1 MQNIL
6 FVLLPFPSHYFACF
20 PYAKILQK
28 KGNRIIFLGSI
39 PLKTLVERQGFSFA
53 EMKYTTEY
61 SISSLSVFFA
71 LLVRSFLDK
80 TSLYKRYKEWYEGI
94 QMLVQR
100 LQSNRPQKVYIDDHL
115 WHYYPVIHNICKN
128 IEIIN
133 TKLSTKK
140 SANIPPLDSSFIPK
154 SNFLSHVVCEAL
166 WLKHLMQLRFR
177 ESLIKIAL
185 LNRDEDYFTVR
196 LAKQSGL
203 DLSKLIDHQNSFYR
217 GLRDVKVLILAPSS
231 FEFPNKSLRPYE
243 DYIDVPVDRNEE
255 HLYSED
261 YREFVRKSKVLK
273 AEGKKIIYCS
283 FGTLD
288 VLNGKKIVEF
298 AQKLFSVLENE
309 PQWQLIFSTRGIEF
323 EKTPANVLLFNS
335 VPQLDVLRTC
345 DLMITHGGLTSIKE
359 CIQQNVPMLVY
370 PLNSY
375 VDQNGNAARV
385 CFHKL
390 GLRGNIRK
398 ETIKGLRNKIEI
410 LLTELPFLA
419 RS

>member
-1 MQNIL
+1 
-6 FVLLPFPSHYFACF
+6 
-20 PYAKILQK
+20 
-28 KGNRIIFLGSI
+28 
-39 PLKTLVERQGFSFA
+39 
-53 EMKYTTEY
+53 MKYTTEY
-61 SISSLSVFFA
+61 SISSFSVFIA
-71 LLVRSFLDK
+71 LLVRSILDK
-80 TSLYKRYKEWYEGI
+80 TSLYTRYKAWYNGI
-94 QMLVQR
+94 QMLDQR

-115 WHYYPVIHNICKN
+115 WHYYPVIYNICKN

-140 SANIPPLDSSFIPK
+140 SAKIPPLDSSFIPK

-166 WLKHLMQLRFR
+166 WLKHLMQLRIR

-231 FEFPNKSLRPYE
+231 FEFPNRSLRPNE
-243 DYIDVPVDRNEE
+243 DYLDVPVDRNEE

-261 YREFVRKSKVLK
+261 YREFVRKSSVLK

-288 VLNGKKIVEF
+288 VLNGTKVVEF

-309 PQWQLIFSTRGIEF
+309 SQWQLIFSTRGIEF
-323 EKTPANVLLFNS
+323 EKIPANVQLFNT
-335 VPQLDVLRTC
+335 VPQLDVLRNC

-359 CIQQNVPMLVY
+359 CIQQKVPMLVY
-370 PLNSY
+370 PINAK

-390 GLRGNIRK
+390 GLRGNIQR
-398 ETIKGLRNKIEI
+398 ETINGLRNKLKI
-410 LLTELPFLA
+410 LLTELPFVA